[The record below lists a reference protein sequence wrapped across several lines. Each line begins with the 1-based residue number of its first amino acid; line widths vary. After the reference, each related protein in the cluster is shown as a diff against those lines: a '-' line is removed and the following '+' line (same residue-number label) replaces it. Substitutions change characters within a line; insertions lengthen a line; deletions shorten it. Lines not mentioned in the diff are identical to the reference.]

1 MPAATNAERIEA
13 EQHLRSSGSTRQRV
27 TEPAIATEVARRR
40 ILRGEYGEVSKSNS
54 WVSAAGEDLG
64 LSSRQRQQLRMQ
76 LADAI
81 MPVRTLDSFF
91 RSADV
96 SGAACQSGAQVSEA
110 AAEGGDSA
118 PAPAPAGAGADGATK
133 RKRVRFREGS
143 EVEQEEQEKRA
154 QKRARKRA
162 RKPAPIFGVEGVED
176 GDTGAGV
183 VPPSARQPHQPHQH
197 QPHPPRQRQ
206 PPPPQPSHQP
216 HQPEPHQPEQPP
228 PWRPPKRMRTE
239 LERLQARRYWR
250 FLMNQAA
257 TTLCCRVGVLGESM
271 LGSCTVRELLDV
283 LCFTH
288 KHFARRIRLFKR
300 IPRPTRYANQQA
312 WLASHLYEDRFMVQA
327 CDATVHMI

>member
-1 MPAATNAERIEA
+1 MPKSRVRQGEKSPLRRKHFQAGSRLEMPAATNAERIEA

-162 RKPAPIFGVEGVED
+162 RNLHFHSSRIIPVREVRCMRKVEAWRGGCGGWRHRCRRRPALSTAATPATPAPA
-176 GDTGAGV
+176 TPAT
-183 VPPSARQPHQPHQH
+183 PA
-197 QPHPPRQRQ
+197 
-206 PPPPQPSHQP
+206 
-216 HQPEPHQPEQPP
+216 
-228 PWRPPKRMRTE
+228 T
-239 LERLQARRYWR
+239 
-250 FLMNQAA
+250 AA
-257 TTLCCRVGVLGESM
+257 TTTAV
-271 LGSCTVRELLDV
+271 TPA
-283 LCFTH
+283 TP
-288 KHFARRIRLFKR
+288 ARATPARAAAAMAAAK
-300 IPRPTRYANQQA
+300 ANA
-312 WLASHLYEDRFMVQA
+312 DGA
-327 CDATVHMI
+327 